1 MSLLSA
7 RIYIYTY
14 FSSLKNPWRK
24 LSVSFVLR
32 GLCETGFCDVQSGAA
47 KNKISSRSLS
57 LSLSAPLYL
66 RFSLA
71 CPFSCPLPFH
81 LLPFVSPSRFLFSPF
96 SRVPLRTLRRGGT
109 RGYQNAVRAR
119 SIVGRRQSPSITVA
133 SLALHYEITCLEDLF
148 LLASSST
155 MSCFPANPSLSLSLS
170 PFPPRCFSR
179 HTILS
184 SDVQE
189 KRSRAAFPLHSLHR
203 RRRRASVNLPKA
215 TEPPYSP
222 RRSWRSRVVR

>member
-1 MSLLSA
+1 M
-7 RIYIYTY
+7 
-14 FSSLKNPWRK
+14 
-24 LSVSFVLR
+24 
-32 GLCETGFCDVQSGAA
+32 QSGAA
-47 KNKISSRSLS
+47 KNKISSRSLFLRS
-57 LSLSAPLYL
+57 PLSSFLSLA
-66 RFSLA
+66 R
-71 CPFSCPLPFH
+71 PFSCPLPFH

-109 RGYQNAVRAR
+109 GDTRTAVRAR
-119 SIVGRRQSPSITVA
+119 SIVGRLQSPSITVA

-155 MSCFPANPSLSLSLS
+155 MSCFPANPSLSLS

-203 RRRRASVNLPKA
+203 RRRRASVVNLPK
-215 TEPPYSP
+215 PPSHP
-222 RRSWRSRVVR
+222 TRHAAPGGHALSVRLD